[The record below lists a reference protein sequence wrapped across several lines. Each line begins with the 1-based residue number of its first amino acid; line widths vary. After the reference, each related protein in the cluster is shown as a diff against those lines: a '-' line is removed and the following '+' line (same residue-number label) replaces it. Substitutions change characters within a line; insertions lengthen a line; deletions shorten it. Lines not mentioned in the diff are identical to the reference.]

1 MMEGNDYQVY
11 VMNPTIGRG
20 LSEPGLGLRWR
31 MEHTQPGCSLRSSG
45 SLVPSKG
52 QPSDDGT
59 DELPELV
66 CFQHKH
72 CGHVDDAPQQRCN
85 AGGH

>member
-1 MMEGNDYQVY
+1 MAGNDYQVC
-11 VMNPTIGRG
+11 VLSPTCGSG

-31 MEHTQPGCSLRSSG
+31 MEHTQPGCSVRRSG
-45 SLVPSKG
+45 SLVLSKR
-52 QPSDDGT
+52 QPSEGGT

-72 CGHVDDAPQQRCN
+72 CGHVDDATQQRCN